1 MFQQNNF
8 YEKFDQTCGLSARY
22 LSKMLEFKTSKNV
35 DDMHIKVEKV
45 LANSKTWFLNSL
57 LPTL

>member
-8 YEKFDQTCGLSARY
+8 YEIFDQTCGLSARY

-35 DDMHIKVEKV
+35 DDMHIKVEKYWQIAK
-45 LANSKTWFLNSL
+45 LGS
-57 LPTL
+57 